1 MKILFLMHSMAVGG
15 TQRQLIVLCRELQRR
30 GHEVSVLLH
39 YTGEPLDAELQERG
53 VRIIDLNRRGRWHNL
68 GLLTR
73 LIRTVRAEKPDV
85 VYAHLPLPNLLALV
99 LRYLGEEC
107 AVVCG
112 VRASDMTGAGAK
124 ASWTVRLS
132 LLLERKFVRHADV
145 VIANSQTGAQHLSGG
160 KSYENVLV
168 IENGFEPERFLFDD
182 SGRRRKRASW
192 HAADDAPVVGC
203 VARLD
208 PMKDH
213 ATLLRAFA
221 LLRQSHP
228 DACLICAGTQVQPY
242 FSELRELARR
252 LRLDQVVR
260 WVEYES
266 ELGPLYSGFDVL
278 CLSSAYGEGF
288 SNVLAEAMACGVPCV
303 ATDVGDAS
311 RILSSA
317 DYLVP
322 PRDPDS
328 LARALAA
335 ALAQGRTCS
344 ELRVEKIHHEFSV
357 RTLADKTEAALT
369 EAMRRRNLRLAGS
382 NVPGSVK

>member
-30 GHEVSVLLH
+30 GHEVTVLLH
-39 YTGEPLDAELQERG
+39 YTGELLDAELQERG
-53 VRIIDLNRRGRWHNL
+53 VRIIDLDKRGRWHNFAFL
-68 GLLTR
+68 IR
-73 LIRTVRAEKPDV
+73 LIQAVRAEQPDV
-85 VYAHLPLPNLLALV
+85 VYAHLPLPNLLALL
-99 LRYLGEEC
+99 LRYLGEGC
-107 AVVCG
+107 AIVCG
-112 VRASDMTGAGAK
+112 VRASDMTAAR
-124 ASWTVRLS
+124 TNLLVRLS
-132 LLLERKFVRHADV
+132 LLLEQRFVRHADV
-145 VIANSQTGAQHLSGG
+145 VIVNSHTGARHLSRG
-160 KSYENVLV
+160 KRYENVVV
-168 IENGFEPERFLFDD
+168 IENGFEPERFVFDE

-192 HAADDAPVVGC
+192 HATDDTPVVGC

-213 ATLLRAFA
+213 ASLLRAFA

-228 DACLICAGTQVQPY
+228 NACLICAGTQLQPY
-242 FSELRELARR
+242 FSELRELAQR

-260 WVEYES
+260 WVEHES
-266 ELGPLYSGFDVL
+266 DLGPLYSGFDVL

-288 SNVLAEAMACGVPCV
+288 PNALAEAMACGVPCV

-328 LARALAA
+328 LARALTA
-335 ALAQGRTCS
+335 ALAHGRTCS
-344 ELRVEKIHHEFSV
+344 KLRVEKIHREFSV
-357 RTLADKTEAALT
+357 RNLADKTEAALT
-369 EAMRRRNLRLAGS
+369 EAMRRRDLRLAGGGAR
-382 NVPGSVK
+382 GSLK

>member
-15 TQRQLIVLCRELQRR
+15 TQRQLIVLCRELRRR
-30 GHEVSVLLH
+30 GHEVTVLLH
-39 YTGEPLDAELQERG
+39 YTGELLDAELQERG
-53 VRIIDLNRRGRWHNL
+53 VRIIDLNKRGRWHNFAFL
-68 GLLTR
+68 IR
-73 LIRTVRAEKPDV
+73 LIQAVRAEQPDV
-85 VYAHLPLPNLLALV
+85 VYAHLPLPNLLALL
-99 LRYLGEEC
+99 LRYLGEGC
-107 AVVCG
+107 AIVCG
-112 VRASDMTGAGAK
+112 VRASDMTAAR
-124 ASWTVRLS
+124 TNLPVRLS
-132 LLLERKFVRHADV
+132 LLLEHRFVRHADV
-145 VIANSQTGAQHLSGG
+145 VIVNSQTGARHLSRG
-160 KSYENVLV
+160 KRYENVVV
-168 IENGFEPERFLFDD
+168 IENGFEPERFVFDE

-192 HAADDAPVVGC
+192 HATDDTPVVGC

-213 ATLLRAFA
+213 ASLLRAFA

-228 DACLICAGTQVQPY
+228 NACLICAGTQLQPY
-242 FSELRELARR
+242 FSELRELAQR

-260 WVEYES
+260 WVEHES
-266 ELGPLYSGFDVL
+266 DLGPLYSGFDVL

-288 SNVLAEAMACGVPCV
+288 PNALAEAMACGVPCV

-328 LARALAA
+328 LARALTA

-344 ELRVEKIHHEFSV
+344 KLRVEKIHREFSV
-357 RTLADKTEAALT
+357 RNLADKTEAALT
-369 EAMRRRNLRLAGS
+369 EAMRRRDLRLAGGGAR
-382 NVPGSVK
+382 GSLK